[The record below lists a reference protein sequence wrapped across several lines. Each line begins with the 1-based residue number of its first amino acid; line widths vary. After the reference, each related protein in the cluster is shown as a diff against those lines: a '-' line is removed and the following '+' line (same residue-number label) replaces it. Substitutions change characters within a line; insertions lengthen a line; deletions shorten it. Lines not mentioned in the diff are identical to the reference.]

1 MGFKKLTRIVMDLRA
16 SSCLSCWRP
25 EEGGFCRAPGSPC
38 RMGFP
43 ASPAGIPVNVCCQI
57 APSSLTGETAPSPSL
72 SHYTTHSTHSCG
84 FSPVS
89 WALITAVSKPDSV
102 IFINPSRDLHAKV
115 PELTFSP
122 NAVPPSWRRWR
133 PCLRHTTYQPTIVA
147 FEESADSGPTAQG
160 ATVSK
165 TDSVV
170 GENVFAEI
178 QERETASSKPKD
190 SAQSVNN
197 KKRPTLEPL
206 FT

>member
-1 MGFKKLTRIVMDLRA
+1 MLLGALAAWVFQHRRLAFQSMFAAKSLHPPLRERRRPHHHYPTTPLTPPTPAA
-16 SSCLSCWRP
+16 SAQS
-25 EEGGFCRAPGSPC
+25 
-38 RMGFP
+38 
-43 ASPAGIPVNVCCQI
+43 AGDGP
-57 APSSLTGETAPSPSL
+57 T
-72 SHYTTHSTHSCG
+72 
-84 FSPVS
+84 
-89 WALITAVSKPDSV
+89 ALITAVSKPDSV

>member
-1 MGFKKLTRIVMDLRA
+1 MLLGALAAWVFQHLRLAFQSMFAAKSLDPPLRERRRPHHHYPTTPPPTPAA
-16 SSCLSCWRP
+16 SAQS
-25 EEGGFCRAPGSPC
+25 
-38 RMGFP
+38 
-43 ASPAGIPVNVCCQI
+43 AGDGP
-57 APSSLTGETAPSPSL
+57 T
-72 SHYTTHSTHSCG
+72 
-84 FSPVS
+84 
-89 WALITAVSKPDSV
+89 ALITAVSKPDSV
-102 IFINPSRDLHAKV
+102 IFINPSTRDLHAKV

-122 NAVPPSWRRWR
+122 NVVPPSWRRWR
-133 PCLRHTTYQPTIVA
+133 PCLRHTTNQPTIVA

>member
-1 MGFKKLTRIVMDLRA
+1 MLLGALAAWVFQHRRLAFQSMFAAKSLHPPLRERRRPHHHYPTTPPPTPAA
-16 SSCLSCWRP
+16 SAQS
-25 EEGGFCRAPGSPC
+25 
-38 RMGFP
+38 
-43 ASPAGIPVNVCCQI
+43 AGNGP
-57 APSSLTGETAPSPSL
+57 T
-72 SHYTTHSTHSCG
+72 
-84 FSPVS
+84 
-89 WALITAVSKPDSV
+89 ALITAVSKPDSV

-178 QERETASSKPKD
+178 QERETLHLNPRTVPSLLIIKRGPHWSLFLLKSLKPLCCQKM
-190 SAQSVNN
+190 NMN
-197 KKRPTLEPL
+197 
-206 FT
+206 